1 MTGEF
6 DPTRELFIAQLA
18 RPSEL
23 QSINLRTLS
32 PFQRALLVIDGTVT
46 EFLQAYTMEP
56 VQVIRLSQTRQRLPE
71 ANEWLETAAGAPV
84 LAREV
89 MIRGKYSHTLHVYAL
104 SFVAAER
111 LPAEVREEL
120 EGQGEGLGR
129 ILGKSDME
137 TRREALWYGRQAE
150 NELPERVKER
160 WSGEFIVRTYRIIW
174 HGSPIMLIHEKF
186 PLHPDP
192 SPVHH

>member
-1 MTGEF
+1 MSDEF
-6 DPTRELFIAQLA
+6 DPTRELFIAQLE
-18 RPSEL
+18 RPREL

-56 VQVIRLSQTRQRLPE
+56 IEVIRLSQARQRLPD
-71 ANEWLETAAGAPV
+71 ANEWLETPAGSPV

-104 SFVAAER
+104 SLVAAER
-111 LPAEVREEL
+111 LPPEVREEL
-120 EGQGEGLGR
+120 DDRGEGLGR
-129 ILGKSDME
+129 ILRKSDME
-137 TRREALWYGRQAE
+137 TRREVLWYGRQAE
-150 NELPERVKER
+150 NDLPERVQER

-174 HGSPIMLIHEKF
+174 RGSPIMLIHEKF
-186 PLHPDP
+186 PLHPDSRP
-192 SPVHH
+192 AHH